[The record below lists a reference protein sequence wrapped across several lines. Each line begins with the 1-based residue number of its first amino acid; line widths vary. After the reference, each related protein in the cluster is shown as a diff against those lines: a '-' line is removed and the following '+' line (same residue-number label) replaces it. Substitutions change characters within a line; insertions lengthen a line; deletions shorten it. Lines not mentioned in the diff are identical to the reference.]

1 LYSLLGLIAVLCLVV
16 LSLQFASVQTFVTK
30 RVANYLSDELNAK
43 VELKHIYFRPFDQ
56 LTLTEFKL
64 SDQQGK
70 PMLSAEKLHAD
81 LMLRHFFQNKIVIE
95 DLALH
100 KAYVDF
106 QVYKDSSNFKF
117 LIDYFA
123 PKKKPEGKKKKPL
136 ELQLHN
142 LTLVDNHIKILNH
155 QQKHHNRGVD
165 FSDIELQHLNVN
177 LANIKF
183 DSISL
188 KTDIKELSLQ
198 EKSGFQ
204 IKRLLAKAY
213 ISNTSME
220 FDQLDLET
228 NRSKV
233 GRYLKFSY
241 KKFADFGDFIK
252 KVHIEGTMDDVYVDS
267 RDIEYF
273 APTMN
278 RVQFTASVPQA
289 TVEGTVNNIRSQNAY
304 IKTGK
309 ETLLRG
315 DFSIKGL
322 PNMDKTIF
330 DFEASDLQTSAKDL
344 ELLIP
349 KLANRA
355 KFSLPEQLHQFGLI
369 KFEGTFNGLYNLFD
383 IKGDF
388 DTQLGAL
395 NTDSKI
401 DIRKEITY
409 QGHLASKSFQLGE
422 LIGSKSFKNTA
433 FAFDFDGQSLDFN
446 KMKLQLEGG
455 LRNFQFGNYSY
466 DSVEVSGL
474 LDQKLIDVTGFI
486 QDPNAQLAYD
496 AKVDF
501 QSAEASYDV
510 SADVELINLKKMGFV
525 EKDSIVIFN
534 SQINTHLTGNNLNN
548 LNGDVIAEQINMQT
562 TKGDFTVNDLF
573 FSAEGTQMDRLLTLR
588 SNVLDAEMK
597 GVIDLNTLIP
607 YFKALAM
614 RYAPAIGLTVEP
626 YNPQIF
632 DLQLNV
638 KSFEPVSAFLDPTL
652 ILDDGASLEAH
663 FSSEDFTAEFTAF
676 SPFVRYQG
684 INVQNIHIREN
695 ADEEAF
701 SLDVTA
707 DKLFLS
713 DSIFVT
719 DIEINNILSNDSL
732 LFSINGAKETDLNY
746 LRLNGDIH
754 FAHNKPAYIHFNK
767 SSIIVNKE
775 PWTLNTDA
783 EMRVSKGKFYLTN
796 LIASQGQQKV
806 AFNGVLSNEDDK
818 LEVNFSKFNLNAL
831 EVVLKPLGIR
841 LDGELNGD
849 IELHSAFKKPYLSAN
864 VQTSPLVYNQIPIGQ
879 LRLLADFDPE
889 TKQANLDLQLLDDLN
904 KGLKLNGTY
913 QIAGVDQELNL
924 KGSLNQMEL
933 ILFQPFVRTLTSQLQ
948 GKMNAEIQIGGTL
961 KNPEFNAISKIEYAS
976 FNVNYLKTSY
986 NISNQTVLLDKNNI
1000 MLNQLAFND
1009 SKGHQAVAN
1018 GIVNLNKLSNPY
1030 IDVDVVTN
1038 NTMILNTTYKDNNL
1052 YFGTAYATG
1061 TFKFKGA
1068 TSAIDI
1074 NIKAR
1079 SEDNTSITIPFNS
1092 AMTVT
1097 DSDFIYFVSNDSSK
1111 NKQQESK
1118 YLLKGMTM
1126 NMDIEFTPT
1135 AEVNLQTDLGS
1146 LKGNGTGE
1154 ITLKVSSLGDFEM
1167 FGDYTV
1173 NSGKFHFTAQD
1184 FFNKFFDIKQGGTI
1198 RWTGS
1203 PSGATINMTAIY
1215 QQRTSISPLYNAAG
1229 RSGQDE
1235 RVMAQADMN
1244 IKGTLSQPDV
1254 SFDLNFPQTPYVKD
1268 ELQAYLSDANNVNQ
1282 QALSLI
1288 VRRSFTASSN
1298 NELGREVNNTLLSA
1312 GTEIAFNQLNNILA
1326 QSLKIDFLDFNI
1338 RSLND
1343 ASASFRFFNDRLV
1356 LTGGIVDR
1364 RNVQTTDLTFFSN
1377 KVATDAELTFKLR
1390 RDGNLMFRAY
1400 NRLNTRNIL
1409 FTPTDD
1415 YINAVGLI
1423 YRQEFNTL
1431 GEFWRKLW
1439 NWSGTRSDLP
1449 IKPIPTLDTTKKEI
1463 K

>member
-1 LYSLLGLIAVLCLVV
+1 MLGFIAMLCLLVFA
-16 LSLQFASVQTFVTK
+16 LQFATVQTFVTK
-30 RVANYLSDELNAK
+30 KVANYLSK
-43 VELKHIYFRPFDQ
+43 ELKASVSIEHVYFRPF
-56 LTLTEFKL
+56 
-64 SDQQGK
+64 SDLRLEGFSLADPKGQTIV
-70 PMLSAEKLHAD
+70 SAEAVQAN
-81 LMLRHFFQNKIVIE
+81 LMLRHILENKIVLEEIT
-95 DLALH
+95 LQ

-117 LIDYFA
+117 LIDYFN
-123 PKKKPEGKKKKPL
+123 PKKKEEGKKKKPMQL
-136 ELQLHN
+136 KLHN
-142 LTLVDNHIKILNH
+142 LNLVDNHIKIKNH
-155 QQKHHNRGVD
+155 TQRHHQRGVD
-165 FSDIELQHLNVN
+165 FSDIELQDLQLQ
-177 LANIKF
+177 LAHIEQDSSSFKTQIK
-183 DSISL
+183 
-188 KTDIKELSLQ
+188 KLSLR
-198 EKSGFQ
+198 EKSGFE
-204 IKRLLAKAY
+204 IKKLVAQAA
-213 ISNTSME
+213 ISNTFME
-220 FDQLDLET
+220 FDDLDLQT
-228 NRSKV
+228 NRSQV

-241 KKFADFGDFIK
+241 ADFGAFGDFIK
-252 KVHIEGTMDDVYVDS
+252 KVHIAATMDDVYVDS

-273 APTMN
+273 APDLKF
-278 RVQFTASVPQA
+278 VQFKASVPQA
-289 TVEGTVNNIRSQNAY
+289 TVDGTVAFLKAKNAY

-322 PNMDKTIF
+322 PDINKTIF
-330 DFEASDLQTSAKDL
+330 DFQAEELQTSAKDL

-349 KLANRA
+349 QLANRSS
-355 KFSLPEQLHQFGLI
+355 FQLPEQLHRFGQLS
-369 KFEGTFNGLYNLFD
+369 FNGTFEGLYNLFSV
-383 IKGDF
+383 KGDF
-388 DTQLGAL
+388 KTALGNL
-395 NTDSKI
+395 KTDGKVNLQG
-401 DIRKEITY
+401 EIQY
-409 QGHLASKSFQLGE
+409 EGQMASPEFNIGELLQSKSIKKTG
-422 LIGSKSFKNTA
+422 
-433 FAFDFDGQSLDFN
+433 FDMHFDGQGLAFSQMN
-446 KMKLQLEGG
+446 LQLDGY
-455 LRNFQFGNYSY
+455 LRHFEFGDYRY
-466 DSVEVSGL
+466 DSLQVNAL
-474 LDQKLIDVTGFI
+474 LDKKRIELMGFI
-486 QDPNAQLAYD
+486 QDRNLQLNYQSNID
-496 AKVDF
+496 LQHEETIYVVD
-501 QSAEASYDV
+501 SEIEY
-510 SADVELINLKKMGFV
+510 LNLKRMGLV

-534 SQINTHLTGNNLNN
+534 SHILTNLSGNNLNN
-548 LNGDVIAEQINMQT
+548 LNGDLLAQEINMRT
-562 TKGDFTVNDLF
+562 SKGDFTVNDLF
-573 FSAEGTQMDRLLTLR
+573 FSAEGNQTDRLLTLR
-588 SNVLDAEMK
+588 SNVMDAEMK

-614 RYAPAIGLTVEP
+614 RYAPAIGLSTEP

-632 DLQLNV
+632 DIKVNV

-652 ILDDGASLEAH
+652 TLEDGASLEAH
-663 FSSEDFTAEFTAF
+663 FSSEEYTAQFKAF
-676 SPFVRYQG
+676 SPLLKYQG
-684 INVQNIHIREN
+684 FNLENLTITEN
-695 ADEEAF
+695 ADQKAF
-701 SLDVTA
+701 SLDLTA

-713 DSIFVT
+713 DSIFVR
-719 DIEINNILSNDSL
+719 DIEINNMLSNDSL
-732 LFSINGAKETDLNY
+732 LFSIRGANEADLNY

-767 SSIIVNKE
+767 SAIIINQE
-775 PWTLNTDA
+775 AWSLNTDA
-783 EMRVSKGKFYLTN
+783 EMRVSKGKFYLNN

-806 AFNGVLSNEDDK
+806 VFNGVLSNEDDQ
-818 LEVNFSKFNLNAL
+818 LNVNFSRFNLHSLAAIL
-831 EVVLKPLGIR
+831 RPIGIR

-849 IELHSAFKKPYLSAN
+849 IEVHSVFKKPYLSAN
-864 VQTSPLVYNQIPIGQ
+864 VQTTPLVYNQIPIGQ
-879 LRLLADFDPE
+879 LKLLADFDPAS
-889 TKQANLDLQLLDDLN
+889 KQANLDIQLLDELN
-904 KGLKLNGTY
+904 KGLTLKGTY
-913 QIAGVDQELNL
+913 QIGQTDQELNL
-924 KGSLNQMEL
+924 SGKLNELEL
-933 ILFQPFVRTLTSQLQ
+933 ILFQPFVRNLTSQLQ
-948 GKMNAEIQIGGTL
+948 GKMNADIQIGGTL
-961 KNPEFNAISKIEYAS
+961 RHPLFNGIARIQQAS
-976 FNVNYLKTSY
+976 FVVNYLKTPY
-986 NISNQTVLLDKNNI
+986 VLNNQSVLLDKNNI
-1000 MLNQLAFND
+1000 MLSNLTFQD
-1009 SKGHQAVAN
+1009 KQGHQAVGN

-1030 IDVDVVTN
+1030 IDVDVLTN

-1061 TFKFKGA
+1061 SFAFKGL

-1097 DSDFIYFVSNDSSK
+1097 DSDFIYFVSPDSSK

-1118 YLLKGMTM
+1118 YFLKGMTM
-1126 NMDIEFTPT
+1126 NMDLELTPD

-1146 LKGNGTGE
+1146 LKGNGAGE

-1167 FGDYTV
+1167 FGDYVV

-1203 PSGATINMTAIY
+1203 PSGATVNMTAIY
-1215 QQRTSISPLYNAAG
+1215 QQRTSIRPLYDAAG
-1229 RSGQDE
+1229 RAGQDE

-1298 NELGREVNNTLLSA
+1298 NEIGREVNNTLLSA

-1326 QSLKIDFLDFNI
+1326 QSLNIDFLDFNI

-1343 ASASFRFFNDRLV
+1343 ASASVRFFNDRLV

-1364 RNVQTTDLTFFSN
+1364 RNIVSTDLTFFSN
-1377 KVATDAELTFKLR
+1377 KIATDAEMTFKLR

-1415 YINAVGLI
+1415 YINAVGLV

-1439 NWSGTRSDLP
+1439 NWNGKRIDLP
-1449 IKPIPTLDTTKKEI
+1449 VKPIVEPDSSKH
-1463 K
+1463 

>member
-1 LYSLLGLIAVLCLVV
+1 MYSFLGLIALLCLVV
-16 LSLQFASVQTFVTK
+16 FSLQFASVQTFVTQ
-30 RVANYLSDELNAK
+30 RVAKYLSSELNAK

-56 LTLTEFKL
+56 LSLTEFKI
-64 SDQQGK
+64 SDQKGTPILAVEELK
-70 PMLSAEKLHAD
+70 AN
-81 LMLRHFFQNKIVIE
+81 LMLRHFLQNKIVVE
-95 DLALH
+95 DLELH

-106 QVYKDSSNFKF
+106 QVYKDSSNIKF
-117 LIDYFA
+117 LLDYFA
-123 PKKKPEGKKKKPL
+123 PKKKNVTAKQTPL

-142 LTLVDNHIKILNH
+142 LRLFDNHIRIVNH
-155 QQKHHNRGVD
+155 NQKHHNKGVD
-165 FSDIELQHLNVN
+165 FSDIELKNLNLD

-183 DSISL
+183 DSTSL
-188 KTDIKELSLQ
+188 RTEIKRLSLV
-198 EKSGFQ
+198 EKSGFE
-204 IKRLLAKAY
+204 IKKLSSKAF
-213 ISNTSME
+213 ISGKSME
-220 FDQLDLET
+220 FDQLNLQT
-228 NRSKV
+228 NQSRV
-233 GRYLKFSY
+233 GRYLKFTYDRFS
-241 KKFADFGDFIK
+241 DFGDFIK
-252 KVHIEGTMDDVYVDS
+252 KVQIAGTMDDVYVDS

-273 APTMN
+273 APSMKS
-278 RVQFTASVPQA
+278 VQFTASVPQA
-289 TVEGTVNNIRSQNAY
+289 TVDGTVDDLKTTNAL
-304 IKTGK
+304 IKTGN
-309 ETLLRG
+309 ETVLRG
-315 DFSIKGL
+315 DFRIKGL
-322 PNMDKTIF
+322 PDINKTIF
-330 DFEASDLQTSAKDL
+330 DFDAEDLQTSAKDL
-344 ELLIP
+344 ELIIP
-349 KLANRA
+349 KLAKRNR
-355 KFSLPEQLHQFGLI
+355 FSLPQELHKLGLI
-369 KFEGTFNGLYNLFD
+369 KFAGSFNGLYNLFD
-383 IKGDF
+383 VKGNF
-388 DTQLGAL
+388 DTKLGAIR
-395 NTDSKI
+395 TESKI
-401 DIRKEITY
+401 DIQKDILY
-409 QGHLASKSFQLGE
+409 QGHIASNQFQLGE
-422 LIGSKSFKNTA
+422 LIKSKTLKSTALAFNFDGSS
-433 FAFDFDGQSLDFN
+433 FDFD
-446 KMKLQLEGG
+446 KMSLQLDGG
-455 LRNFQFGNYSY
+455 LRNLQFGNYQY
-466 DSVEVSGL
+466 DSIEVSGL
-474 LDQKLIDVTGFI
+474 LDQKFVDVSGLIRDS
-486 QDPNAQLAYD
+486 NAQLSYD
-496 AKVDF
+496 AKIDF
-501 QSAEASYDV
+501 QSDETSYDV
-510 SADVELINLKKMGFV
+510 AAEVDLINLKKMGLV

-534 SQINTHLTGNNLNN
+534 SQINTHLSGNNLNN
-548 LNGDVIAEQINMQT
+548 LNGEVEAEQINMRT
-562 TKGDFTVNDLF
+562 SKGDFRVDDLF
-573 FSAEGTQMDRLLTLR
+573 FSADGTQADRLLTLR

-597 GVIDLNTLIP
+597 GIIDLNTLIP
-607 YFKALAM
+607 YFNALAM
-614 RYAPAIGLTVEP
+614 RYAPAIGLNLEP

-632 DLQLNV
+632 DLQVNV

-652 ILDDGASLEAH
+652 TLDDGASLEAH

-684 INVQNIHIREN
+684 INVQNIHVREN
-695 ADEEAF
+695 ADQKAF
-701 SLDVTA
+701 SLDITA

-713 DSIFVT
+713 DSLFVN
-719 DIEINNILSNDSL
+719 DIEINNVLSNDSL

-754 FAHNKPAYIHFNK
+754 FAHNKPAFIHFNK
-767 SSIIVNKE
+767 SSIVINRE
-775 PWTLNTDA
+775 SWALNTDA
-783 EMRVSKGKFYLTN
+783 EMRVSKGKFYLKN

-818 LEVNFSKFNLNAL
+818 LEVNFSKFNLTSL
-831 EVVLKPLGIR
+831 EAFLKPIGIR
-841 LDGELNGD
+841 LIGELNGD
-849 IELHSAFKKPYLSAN
+849 IELHSVFKKPYLSAN

-879 LRLLADFDPE
+879 LRLIADFDPE
-889 TKQANLDLQLLDDLN
+889 TKQANLDLQLLDELN
-904 KGLKLNGTY
+904 KGLKLGGTY
-913 QIAGVDQELNL
+913 QIGGDAQELNL

-933 ILFQPFVRTLTSQLQ
+933 ILFQPFVRSLTSQLQ
-948 GKMNAEIQIGGTL
+948 GKMNAEIQIGGSL
-961 KNPEFNAISKIEYAS
+961 KHPEFNGISKIEYAS

-986 NISNQTVLLDKNNI
+986 NLSNQTVLLDKNNI
-1000 MLNQLAFND
+1000 MLSNLTFND
-1009 SKGHQAVAN
+1009 HKGHQAVAN

-1030 IDVDVVTN
+1030 IDVDVVTK

-1061 TFKFKGA
+1061 TFRFKGA

-1079 SEDNTSITIPFNS
+1079 SEDNTAITIPFNS

-1126 NMDIEFTPT
+1126 NMDLELTPT

-1203 PSGATINMTAIY
+1203 PSGANINMTAIY

-1439 NWSGTRSDLP
+1439 NWSGNRSDLP
-1449 IKPIPTLDTTKKEI
+1449 LSTSPSLDSVKTERN
-1463 K
+1463 